1 MKKTIIAII
10 SVTAVISLP
19 LLAQVTTPLPLREGQ
34 GGGSIGGGSPLTL
47 QQLKDSALQ
56 HNVAIRTARLDVA
69 AAQQQRREAF
79 TNYFPSVS
87 ATGLTFNA
95 NRGMAKME
103 IDPSEIIPPSMA
115 TMLSQMLPAE
125 ALAALGSPMG
135 MTMMKN
141 GTLAG
146 ITATQPL
153 FAGGQIVNG
162 NRLARVGEEVSRLQL
177 QLSEQEVEETTE
189 QYYWQLVSLLQK
201 QHTLDAV
208 DSLLADI
215 HKDVSIAVQAGV
227 AMNNDLL
234 QVELRQND
242 IASQRLKLDN
252 GISLL
257 KMLLGQYCGLR
268 SFSLPTFD
276 IAQPDMSQQ
285 NLLLS
290 SSSQERLRV
299 HAEASEQ
306 VRADEPCPGM
316 GSVVRLPEYQLL
328 EKQVEAARLQRRM
341 TVGQNLPTVAVGAGY
356 NYHNLMENERTFGM
370 IFATVSVPLSGWW
383 GGSHAIKRRT
393 IELQKAQEQLTD
405 NSELLEIRMQKSW
418 NDVVEASQQLQ
429 IAGRSIEQATENL
442 RLNRD
447 YYRAGTATMNSLLEA
462 ELLLQQALDRRTEA
476 YADYQLRLLAYRH
489 ASGQ

>member
-1 MKKTIIAII
+1 MKKIAVLFLC
-10 SVTAVISLP
+10 SVCCNFVA
-19 LLAQVTTPLPLREGQ
+19 AQTY
-34 GGGSIGGGSPLTL
+34 TL
-47 QQLKDSALQ
+47 EQLKDSALQ

-79 TNYFPSVS
+79 TNFFPTLS

-103 IDPSEIIPPSMA
+103 IDPSEIITPSMA
-115 TMLSQMLPAE
+115 TMLSLMLPAQE
-125 ALAALGSPMG
+125 LAALGSPLG
-135 MTMMKN
+135 ISMMKN

-146 ITATQPL
+146 ITAMQPL

-162 NRLARVGEEVSRLQL
+162 NRLARVGEDVSRLQL

-189 QYYWQLVSLLQK
+189 HYYWQLVSLLQK

-215 HKDVSIAVQAGV
+215 HKDVSVAVRAGV
-227 AMNNDLL
+227 ALNNDLL

-242 IASQRLKLDN
+242 IASQRLKLNN
-252 GISLL
+252 GISLV
-257 KMLLGQYCGLR
+257 KMLLGQYCGLSR
-268 SFSLPTFD
+268 RDNFSVSCDNLKIQGNCASTDSTLSVSPFSLV
-276 IAQPDMSQQ
+276 S
-285 NLLLS
+285 
-290 SSSQERLRV
+290 
-299 HAEASEQ
+299 
-306 VRADEPCPGM
+306 
-316 GSVVRLPEYQLL
+316 LPEYQLL

-356 NYHNLMENERTFGM
+356 NYHNLMENDRTFGM

-383 GGSHAIKRRT
+383 GGSHAIKRRN

-405 NSELLEIRMQKSW
+405 NSELLEIRMQKAW

-447 YYRAGTATMNSLLEA
+447 FYRAGTATMNSLLEA

-489 ASGQ
+489 ATGQ

>member
-1 MKKTIIAII
+1 MKKIAVLFLC
-10 SVTAVISLP
+10 SVCCNFVA
-19 LLAQVTTPLPLREGQ
+19 AQTY
-34 GGGSIGGGSPLTL
+34 TL
-47 QQLKDSALQ
+47 EQLKDSALQ

-79 TNYFPSVS
+79 TNFFPTLS

-103 IDPSEIIPPSMA
+103 IDPSEIITPSMA
-115 TMLSQMLPAE
+115 TMLSLMLPAQE
-125 ALAALGSPMG
+125 LAALGTPLGIS
-135 MTMMKN
+135 MMKN

-146 ITATQPL
+146 ITAMQPL

-162 NRLARVGEEVSRLQL
+162 NRLARVGEDVSRLQL

-189 QYYWQLVSLLQK
+189 HYYWQLVSLLQK

-215 HKDVSIAVQAGV
+215 HKDVSVAVRAGV
-227 AMNNDLL
+227 ALNNDLL

-242 IASQRLKLDN
+242 IASQRLKLNN
-252 GISLL
+252 GISLV
-257 KMLLGQYCGLR
+257 KMLLGQYCGLSR
-268 SFSLPTFD
+268 RDNFSVSCDNLKIQGNCASTDSTLSVSPFSLV
-276 IAQPDMSQQ
+276 S
-285 NLLLS
+285 
-290 SSSQERLRV
+290 
-299 HAEASEQ
+299 
-306 VRADEPCPGM
+306 
-316 GSVVRLPEYQLL
+316 LPEYQLL

-356 NYHNLMENERTFGM
+356 NYHNLMENDRTFGM

-383 GGSHAIKRRT
+383 GGSHAIKRRN

-405 NSELLEIRMQKSW
+405 NSELLEIRMQKAW

-447 YYRAGTATMNSLLEA
+447 FYRAGTATMNSLLEA

-489 ASGQ
+489 ATGQ